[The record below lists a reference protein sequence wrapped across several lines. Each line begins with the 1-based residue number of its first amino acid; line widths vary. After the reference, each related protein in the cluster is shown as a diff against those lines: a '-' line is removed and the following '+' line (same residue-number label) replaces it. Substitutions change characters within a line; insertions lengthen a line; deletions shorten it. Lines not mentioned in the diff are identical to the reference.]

1 MSFLYRTTE
10 DYRLFYLRKV
20 LLLFP
25 NIKMLL
31 STWEVLSAWKY
42 KCCTTEI
49 LLFIRSHIITHAR
62 LICVSLKKKKKKKNN
77 TVYFW
82 KWGFMEWY
90 ELWLCADA
98 GKKTFWETENK
109 VSIFEVCKKHQS
121 GIITILS
128 LLPQSFPLS
137 LHLAFGRSLWWRKS

>member
-1 MSFLYRTTE
+1 
-10 DYRLFYLRKV
+10 
-20 LLLFP
+20 
-25 NIKMLL
+25 MLL

-42 KCCTTEI
+42 KCCAIAI
-49 LLFIRSHIITHAR
+49 LLSIRSPIITHVR
-62 LICVSLKKKKKKKNN
+62 FICVSLKKKKKKNK

-90 ELWLCADA
+90 KLWLCADA
-98 GKKTFWETENK
+98 GNKTFWETENI

-121 GIITILS
+121 GIKTILS

-137 LHLAFGRSLWWRKS
+137 LHLAFAKSFGDEGSHSDGFPGHARRSSRCHVKNLFVFN